1 MRFHSQI
8 AYSNKQR
15 KPVALKIIWKDRASD
30 LFQTHFL
37 PREIE
42 IVKSLKHPNIVQH
55 FQCIETSRRLEHYTK
70 IGCSKTVVS
79 CIFKFRFIIV
89 MEYASEGCL
98 LDLMTNKHS
107 LTENEARNY
116 FRQLISALDFCHSK
130 YIAHRDLKLENLLLF
145 WENRLK
151 VGDFGFSRFFDINDS
166 ATTFSVTFCGSNAY
180 ISPEILHQEAYNPM
194 LADIWACGVIL
205 FAMVCGNLP
214 FDDSESIQKLTK
226 VTIIIIY
233 NQLYRIQESKIRN

>member
-1 MRFHSQI
+1 M
-8 AYSNKQR
+8 KM
-15 KPVALKIIWKDRASD
+15 IWKDRASD

-42 IVKSLKHPNIVQH
+42 VVKSLKHPNIVQH
-55 FQCIETSRRLEHYTK
+55 FQCIETSRRFEYKSKMFVSK
-70 IGCSKTVVS
+70 ISLLCNISNIT
-79 CIFKFRFIIV
+79 RFIIV

-107 LTENEARNY
+107 LTDNEARNY
-116 FRQLISALDFCHSK
+116 FRQLLSALDFCHSK
-130 YIAHRDLKLENLLLF
+130 CIAHRDLKLENLLLF

-151 VGDFGFSRFFDINDS
+151 LGDFGFSRYFDINDS
-166 ATTFSVTFCGSNAY
+166 ATTFSQTFCGSNAY
-180 ISPEILHQEAYNPM
+180 ISPEILHQEPYNPM

-205 FAMVCGNLP
+205 FAMVFGNLP

-226 VTIIIIY
+226 VGII
-233 NQLYRIQESKIRN
+233 